1 VTVQVGELVVS
12 TSVVWFT
19 PGPLRWKLCRV
30 DMSET
35 FTVYVPGASV
45 VTAEPPWVS
54 EIENPGPT
62 AADNVPSVALAD
74 PPRAAN
80 TAAATPRAKKPTKSD
95 QRMSNL
101 RRSRRAGFVTSNY
114 CGCGTILM

>member
-12 TSVVWFT
+12 TSVAWFT

-45 VTAEPPWVS
+45 ATAEPPWVS

-62 AADNVPSVALAD
+62 AADNVPSVDLAD
-74 PPRAAN
+74 PPWAAN

-95 QRMSNL
+95 QRMTTL
-101 RRSRRAGFVTSNY
+101 RRARRTGFRRTGY
-114 CGCGTILM
+114 RGWGTILM